1 MSDESS
7 IVGRGHEI
15 LLPPQGNPFDRG
27 QGREQAAR
35 PLPAN
40 EPQDLSP
47 ADIAARF
54 GGVGPGGAGPVDAG
68 DEPVDLTPDDLAAR
82 FPSYHDDRNKI
93 PGAADDV
100 PAPVSIPGPA
110 LHRLG
115 KMDEGLVEPV
125 SVEPVVEPATTVVF
139 DDTPIVSTEAPM
151 PGPFAEATAPAV
163 NLAMPAMPSMAEAT
177 VAASPSEPPPTLT
190 MAEPAALAVAE
201 VAPIIAPPERITMP
215 EIASAPTS
223 EAGAPPAEAQP
234 APPLAE
240 TATPSTPAVGFQP
253 YNPFAGEPKPA
264 PQYSIAQ
271 PVAMSPD
278 DLSGYDHLGLDE
290 GISTQGATGAY
301 ALPPVVEDE
310 SMVERLITN
319 ERVDQLWRRIEAA
332 EKQAVSDDSSLP
344 HQRTANLENLKAARN
359 LLLGGRKNYEDAQRY
374 LVEVESDLLYANRVR
389 RWSYSYGLLVLLY
402 DLLWLGLLIAGVL
415 SGRVVSER
423 FAIAGTLLTTEFTLT
438 IWVTILAGGLG
449 GVTKSFLSLGTHVSK
464 QDFDRQHMMW
474 YITSPLMGA
483 VMGIFV
489 VMATQLGIFTLSGG
503 NTAGGSA
510 VYILYILGW
519 LAGFQQN
526 IALKLVE
533 RTIEVVFKPEEEKK
547 PAAKSSQAEE
557 GK

>member
-7 IVGRGHEI
+7 IVGRGREI
-15 LLPPQGNPFDRG
+15 LLPPQGNPFARD
-27 QGREQAAR
+27 QAAR
-35 PLPAN
+35 QLPAD

-54 GGVGPGGAGPVDAG
+54 AAAEPADAG

-82 FPSYHDDRNKI
+82 FPSHHDDRNKI
-93 PGAADDV
+93 PGAADDDL
-100 PAPVSIPGPA
+100 PPPVSMPGPA
-110 LHRLG
+110 PRRIG
-115 KMDEGLVEPV
+115 KIDEGLAEPV
-125 SVEPVVEPATTVVF
+125 AEPASTGVF

-151 PGPFAEATAPAV
+151 PEP
-163 NLAMPAMPSMAEAT
+163 MAEA
-177 VAASPSEPPPTLT
+177 AAVLPSEPPPTPM
-190 MAEPAALAVAE
+190 MAEPASPAVAE
-201 VAPIIAPPERITMP
+201 VAPPERIAMP
-215 EIASAPTS
+215 EITSAVMS
-223 EAGAPPAEAQP
+223 EAPAPPAEAQP
-234 APPLAE
+234 APPIPE

-253 YNPFAGEPKPA
+253 YNPFGGEPKPA
-264 PQYSIAQ
+264 PQFGIAQ
-271 PVAMSPD
+271 PVATSPD
-278 DLSGYDHLGLDE
+278 DLSGHESLGLDE

-319 ERVDQLWRRIEAA
+319 ERVDQLWRRIETA

-374 LVEVESDLLYANRVR
+374 VVEVEADLLYAGRVR
-389 RWSYSYGLLVLLY
+389 RWSYTYGIFVLLY
-402 DLLWLGLLIAGVL
+402 DLLWLGLLIVGVL
-415 SGRVVSER
+415 SGRAVSER
-423 FAIAGTLLTTEFTLT
+423 FAIDGTLLTAEFTLT

-464 QDFDRQHMMW
+464 QDFDRQHLMW

-547 PAAKSSQAEE
+547 PAAKSSQTEE